1 MNDLF
6 AEEAPPPELPPLVA
20 LIVSATPA
28 GSALRDW
35 AEQVLP
41 ALQANFILADAKG
54 MGKRAAREFNPAAV
68 AKLGRM
74 GDQSLFVHILN
85 GALAAWGLA
94 KNLSDW
100 EARLFLAA
108 FTLHDLN
115 KFTPE
120 LKDSRLDG
128 AGAELYRRALA
139 EWAQRL
145 GVFRFIGRE
154 DTDDLAF
161 LAQNAEAVR
170 GENQT
175 LANFPDLTTPPE
187 ELYRLADLVRF
198 ADLAASLAKHPED
211 LPNSDKVR
219 VLVQR
224 ISGGSY
230 RLAYHRL
237 SENRGLLTQ
246 AVHNAAIE
254 LAQSCGW
261 QPFLFFPD
269 GVTYL
274 VPAGAGAW
282 DQRAL
287 PGLVREGLLQSQA
300 GSLAKLV
307 ERTPHGIKP
316 KPELIELAP
325 VGLAA
330 EVLVR
335 QTFRIIG
342 PKKKVSSPERREKLQ
357 QNHPELADLN
367 WDWVLDLRTD
377 QLAEGLSGLA
387 RVFEAYYQKKTNAV
401 AEAILEAL
409 GCPERFSEWQ
419 RVPPDGG
426 VPYNW
431 YYLAGNYLWD
441 HPGLDEVALEELLL
455 SVAQKVSQQF
465 GPANLPEPF
474 GFLEDY
480 LSGVFEYSGSAP
492 AWDFAQSLERY
503 QNQKAKG
510 RREIKAVCA
519 VCAAPFPARE
529 ENSSYTNRMITN
541 GKRDA
546 KRAICKVC
554 EAERLLRQSAQGQ
567 GLNSEGTV
575 YLHLYPNYFFTPETA
590 TVFRRA
596 YDHMAAASVSELIKP
611 WKLADFKPE
620 ALAQEDIFK
629 IEAGESKLRFDKVSY
644 PEGQFHGYYFLAI
657 PYPGRNPTE
666 SESWALPLLYA
677 LCAPVVFGVKA
688 VLSPDSLPPYAS
700 GADFPETVVV
710 TGGPPFLRH
719 ILPDFR
725 FHLDEL
731 PVAIRALFGLYD
743 LTYRAYADSR
753 NFANW
758 NALNRVGRDLETSLL
773 NTFSLGSRI
782 AAKSKVNDLTPG
794 LVDDLFAY
802 YQFFSD
808 YYQEDEMALIQ
819 GLVDRYAKFYRASG
833 FAAYARLRPLGVA
846 ADAVIDSP
854 PQTDPED
861 LELMIEGQLLE
872 LTDRI
877 LNRQAEGFIPAEGRS
892 LEVRKALIEDFAEYF
907 LNEVFYQYAQGDR
920 ALLRK
925 HIGKIRDGAEAYYV
939 KNYSKKKESEN
950 V

>member
-1 MNDLF
+1 MNDSVV
-6 AEEAPPPELPPLVA
+6 EELPPPDLPPLVA
-20 LIVSATPA
+20 LIVGATPT
-28 GSALRDW
+28 GTALREW

-41 ALQANFILADAKG
+41 LLLENFILADAKG
-54 MGKRAAREFNPAAV
+54 MGKRVAQEFNPAAV
-68 AKLGRM
+68 AKLVRM

-94 KNLSDW
+94 KNLSDL
-100 EARLFLAA
+100 EARLFLAG

-115 KFTPE
+115 KFTRE
-120 LKDSRLDG
+120 LKDLRLDG
-128 AGAELYRRALA
+128 AGAELYRQALG
-139 EWAQRL
+139 EWAERL
-145 GVFRFIGRE
+145 GVFKLIGRE
-154 DTDDLAF
+154 YTDDLAF

-175 LANFPDLTTPPE
+175 LANFPDLATPPE

-219 VLVQR
+219 VLVHR
-224 ISGGSY
+224 ITGGSY
-230 RLAYHRL
+230 RLGYHRL
-237 SENRGLLTQ
+237 SENRGLLSQ
-246 AVHNAAIE
+246 AVHNGAIE
-254 LAQSCGW
+254 LAQGSGW
-261 QPFLFFPD
+261 EPFLFFPD

-274 VPAGAGAW
+274 VPAQAGEW
-282 DQRAL
+282 DRSAL
-287 PGLVREGLLQSQA
+287 PGLVREALLQSQA
-300 GSLAKLV
+300 SNLAKLV

-316 KPELIELAP
+316 KPELIELAS
-325 VGLAA
+325 VRQAA
-330 EVLVR
+330 QVLIR

-342 PKKKVSSPERREKLQ
+342 PKKKVSSPDRRDKLQ
-357 QNHPELADLN
+357 QNHPELVDLG

-387 RVFEAYYQKKTNAV
+387 RVLEAYYPKKKDTV
-401 AEAILEAL
+401 PEAL
-409 GCPERFSEWQ
+409 LDALNCPERLAEWQ
-419 RVPPDGG
+419 RVLPDGG

-431 YYLAGNYLWD
+431 YYLAGNHLKD

-455 SVAQKVSQQF
+455 QVAQKVIQEF
-465 GPANLPEPF
+465 GPANVPEPF
-474 GFLEDY
+474 QFLEDY
-480 LSGVFEYSGSAP
+480 LNGVFEDSSSAP
-492 AWDFAQSLERY
+492 VWDFAQSLERY
-503 QNQKAKG
+503 QSQKAPG
-510 RREIKAVCA
+510 RRVIKAVCA

-529 ENSSYTNRMITN
+529 ENSSYTNRLVTN
-541 GKRDA
+541 PNREA

-554 EAERLLRQSAQGQ
+554 EAERLLRQGGQ
-567 GLNSEGTV
+567 GNNLEGRV

-596 YDHMAAASVSELIKP
+596 YDHMAAASIGELIKP
-611 WKLADFKPE
+611 WKQAGFKPE

-629 IEAGESKLRFDKVSY
+629 IEAGEAKLRFNKVSY
-644 PEGQFHGYYFLAI
+644 PEGQFHGYYFLAV
-657 PYPGRNPTE
+657 PYPGRNPSE
-666 SESWALPLLYA
+666 SETWALPLLYA
-677 LCAPVVFGVKA
+677 LCAPVIFGVKA
-688 VLSPDSLPPYAS
+688 VLSPDSLPPFAS
-700 GADFPETVVV
+700 GADFPETVIIK
-710 TGGPPFLRH
+710 GGPAFLRH

-731 PVAIRALFGLYD
+731 PLAIPALFGLYD

-782 AAKSKVNDLTPG
+782 AAKGKVNGLTPA

-802 YQFFSD
+802 YQFLSD
-808 YYQEDEMALIQ
+808 YYQEDEMAMIQ

-854 PQTDPED
+854 PQTAPED
-861 LELMIEGQLLE
+861 LKLMIEGQLLE

-877 LNRQAEGFIPAEGRS
+877 MSRQADGFIPAEGRS
-892 LEVRKALIEDFAEYF
+892 QEVRKALIEDFAQYF
-907 LNEVFYQYAQGDR
+907 LDEVFYKYAQGER